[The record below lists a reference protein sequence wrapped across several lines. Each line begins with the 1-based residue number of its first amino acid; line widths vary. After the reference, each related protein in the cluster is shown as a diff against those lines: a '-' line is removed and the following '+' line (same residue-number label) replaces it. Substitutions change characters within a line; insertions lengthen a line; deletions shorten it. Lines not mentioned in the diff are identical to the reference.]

1 VHRVWSFLGQ
11 ADATLVSFSFSPVW
25 RISRHLDSVGRKIS
39 QLEEAIGRR
48 LEEEGRALAWAVVDN
63 VLMCF
68 QCRDPG
74 ISLEPVV
81 QGPVEGSTEAGRVSV
96 EDVARVV
103 AEWFEREPKD
113 VEASC
118 PVGSFLLFLSFQYMT
133 LCRTLLTGTS
143 LILHFLGSWH
153 HKDPKIFFL
162 KTCRHFFVKLA
173 LLVVVVFT
181 AVAPPGRCHQRNTGN
196 RYQV

>member
-68 QCRDPG
+68 QCRDPS

-96 EDVARVV
+96 EDVARAV

-133 LCRTLLTGTS
+133 LCRTLLIGTS
-143 LILHFLGSWH
+143 LILHFPGFLAPQG
-153 HKDPKIFFL
+153 PENIFSQNLSSFFCE
-162 KTCRHFFVKLA
+162 TCLTCSSSVYCSS
-173 LLVVVVFT
+173 
-181 AVAPPGRCHQRNTGN
+181 PPW
-196 RYQV
+196 